1 MSSVYDF
8 ITVAAFG
15 IMVGYFVFMT
25 DRSPKLL
32 QHFLLSSIAFAFANQ
47 VGNYALKAGNLWLH
61 VLAGL
66 LVAAGVIYAVIV
78 ARR

>member
-15 IMVGYFVFMT
+15 ILVGYYIFMT
-25 DRSPKLL
+25 DRSPRLL
-32 QHFLLSSIAFAFANQ
+32 QHFLISSVAFAFANQ
-47 VGNYALKAGNLWLH
+47 IGNYALKSANLWLH
-61 VLAGL
+61 VLAGVL
-66 LVAAGVIYAVIV
+66 LTAGVVYAAVV